1 MSTTIVNLTM
11 QLVNEE
17 IENALDGYPDFPYRQ
32 AFSVPKL
39 RQQLTTYVL
48 QEIPSNYTVNNR
60 KQELIHPKL
69 TYSFWELPLR
79 IKTSI
84 HQGIQ
89 HILQENSDWRNY
101 SITQEVQSGNSPS
114 HWFG

>member
-17 IENALDGYPDFPYRQ
+17 IENTLDGYPDFPYRQ
-32 AFSVPKL
+32 AFSIPKL
-39 RQQLTTYVL
+39 RQQLTNYVL
-48 QEIPSNYTVNNR
+48 QKVPSNYTDNNCKR
-60 KQELIHPKL
+60 ELIHSK
-69 TYSFWELPLR
+69 TYSFWELPLH
-79 IKTSI
+79 IKSHI

-89 HILQENSDWRNY
+89 YILQENSDWDNY
-101 SITQEVQSGNSPS
+101 SVTQEVQSGSHPS